1 MKTTT
6 IFLAALTLM
15 ILPAASAQ
23 AVIAPHPGPHPAQGH
38 EGNMFIHGHR
48 LPAGS
53 PVVSGQNFTMPALGV
68 APMMAAGARP
78 GDSYLGIH
86 IVEVDDKRAG
96 ELKMDSPHGVQVGNV
111 AKDSPAA
118 EGGLRKGDIVVDF
131 DGQRVRGVE
140 HFVRLV
146 RETPSGRTVAM
157 SVVRDGEAMDLT
169 AKIGRRKAVH
179 RERHFVFCDGDD
191 GDCTGAMPDADFF
204 RRQVRGIRHQIT
216 HMDMPRPRMAMQNRY
231 LGAELESVTGQ
242 LADYFGVKEG
252 VLVRSIDADMRGER
266 SGLQAGDVIT
276 SVDGKGVDSPSEV
289 REKIQHADSRRK
301 IKMAVMRK
309 GAATTLS
316 LEPRESEEPREEP
329 DVVRPIRG
337 KRAKPL

>member
-6 IFLAALTLM
+6 IFLTALTLM
-15 ILPAASAQ
+15 ILPAAPAQ
-23 AVIAPHPGPHPAQGH
+23 PVIAPHPGAHPA
-38 EGNMFIHGHR
+38 
-48 LPAGS
+48 PAHDGRFS
-53 PVVSGQNFTMPALGV
+53 VYGYRVPVPGQYFTMPGHGV
-68 APMMAAGARP
+68 APLMAAGARP

-146 RETPSGRTVAM
+146 RETPAGRTVAM
-157 SVVRDGEAMDLT
+157 SVVRDGEPMDLT
-169 AKIGRRKAVH
+169 AKVGRRKVAH

-216 HMDMPRPRMAMQNRY
+216 HMDMPRPRVAMQNRY
-231 LGAELESVTGQ
+231 LGAELESVEGQ
-242 LADYFGVKEG
+242 LADYFNVEEG
-252 VLVRSIDADMRGER
+252 VLVRSVDAGEAGKR
-266 SGLQAGDVIT
+266 AGLQAGDVIT

-289 REKIQHADSRRK
+289 REKVLRADPNK
-301 IKMAVMRK
+301 KVQLAVMRK
-309 GAATTLS
+309 GVATTLT
-316 LEPRESEEPREEP
+316 LEARESEEPREEP
-329 DVVRPIRG
+329 DAKARPIRG